1 MPGPNA
7 RLKVRSK
14 EITSGDRTLLLHIT
28 RGVYD
33 RSITQM
39 RFPHVA
45 TLLQSQ
51 SCQSWNE
58 NRLPLSLLIMGK
70 ELFLCPAPINSIALS
85 LLLAFAVP
93 PGGKFRGRTCCISP
107 GQHQCFQ
114 GALRSSETR
123 FRGSHLS

>member
-7 RLKVRSK
+7 RLKVRSE
-14 EITSGDRTLLLHIT
+14 EITAGDRTLNLQIT

-33 RSITQM
+33 RSITQK

-45 TLLQSQ
+45 ILLQSQ
-51 SCQSWNE
+51 SCQSSNE

-70 ELFLCPAPINSIALS
+70 ELFLWPGPINSIALS

-93 PGGKFRGRTCCISP
+93 PGGRFRGRTTAYSGPLGTGCVVDS
-107 GQHQCFQ
+107 
-114 GALRSSETR
+114 
-123 FRGSHLS
+123 